1 MNSIN
6 RQSIYILILST
17 FLLIFVLVFSLNF
30 LIPKG
35 KKYREQRS
43 QLSFA
48 KTDLK
53 RWKTFDDET
62 YDVLKKLQSDNRH
75 IIVAF
80 DSSFNEERFIKKYK
94 SLFNSLSLSKTTNLD
109 SKEGFEVYEV
119 TTSSQI
125 RSSPETF
132 YAFLDEINK
141 SDWIIGVN
149 FPINFKRNGEVIN
162 SSFKMKVYCNGTT
175 ASKDSNT
182 SKLVKK

>member
-43 QLSFA
+43 QLTYA
-48 KTDLK
+48 KTDLR

-62 YDVLKKLQSDNRH
+62 YNTLKKLQSDNRH

-80 DSSFNEERFIKKYK
+80 ESSFNEERFIKKYK
-94 SLFNSLSLSKTTNLD
+94 GLFNSLTLSKTTTLD

-125 RSSPETF
+125 SSPETF
-132 YAFLDEINK
+132 YSFLDEVNK

-175 ASKDSNT
+175 PSKDSNT
-182 SKLVKK
+182 SKLAKK

>member
-48 KTDLK
+48 KKDLK
-53 RWKTFDDET
+53 RWKTFDNET
-62 YDVLKKLQSDNRH
+62 FNTLKKLQSDNRH
-75 IIVAF
+75 IIIAF
-80 DSSFNEERFIKKYK
+80 ESSFSEERFIKKYK
-94 SLFNSLSLSKTTNLD
+94 SLFNSLTLSKTTTLD
-109 SKEGFEVYEV
+109 SQEGFEVYEV

-125 RSSPETF
+125 SSPETF
-132 YAFLDEINK
+132 YNFLDEVNK
-141 SDWIIGVN
+141 SDWIIGIN
-149 FPINFKRNGEVIN
+149 FPISFKRNGEVIS
-162 SSFKMKVYCNGTT
+162 SSFKMKVYCNST
-175 ASKDSNT
+175 APSKDSNT